1 MHFIC
6 LFYNLLHFTYDA
18 LDDFCDNV
26 VSMSDVVGG
35 VLDSSV
41 VVGFPDF
48 DSVSVSGLG
57 SCWFWIPF
65 TLC

>member
-26 VSMSDVVGG
+26 VSMSEVVGG

-41 VVGFPDF
+41 V
-48 DSVSVSGLG
+48 DSISVSGLG
-57 SCWFWIPF
+57 SCWFWILF
-65 TLC
+65 ALC

>member
-18 LDDFCDNV
+18 LDDFCDNF
-26 VSMSDVVGG
+26 VSMGDVVGG

-41 VVGFPDF
+41 V
-48 DSVSVSGLG
+48 DSISVSGLG
-57 SCWFWIPF
+57 SCWFWILF
-65 TLC
+65 ALC

>member
-1 MHFIC
+1 LHFIC

-41 VVGFPDF
+41 V
-48 DSVSVSGLG
+48 DSISVSGLG
-57 SCWFWIPF
+57 SCWFWILF
-65 TLC
+65 ALC